1 MRFLGRGL
9 IGLLLFSLALGL
21 LGLAGNTIKVAVQDR
36 MNQEPRSQKARER
49 TFAVKVVPAEVTSIN
64 PTLNAF
70 GEIQSRKTLDLRMA
84 ASGQI
89 QELSINFVEGG
100 SVKSGELLVRLD
112 DSDHQTAVDL
122 AENNLIDAKNE
133 VMESARNLSFSKEE
147 LAAAEEQEKLRL
159 RALTRQKDL
168 VERGVG
174 TAAALENAE
183 LSASG
188 ATQAVLSRK
197 AAVDQAKNRGAQADT
212 RLVRAELALK
222 DAKRK
227 LEDTKL
233 FAEFS
238 GLLSGV
244 SLVKGGIVSANERLG
259 QLIDPEVLEVSFK
272 ISTQQYTRL
281 LNDNGELLKA
291 PVSVALTNT
300 EQGLNADGVII
311 RDSASV
317 AKGQTGRQVYAKLTK
332 SVGFKPGDF
341 VAVKVEEPTLN
352 WVVKLPS
359 TALDSSNKVLLLG
372 EGERLEEAQ
381 VKLMRRQG
389 NEVIVRSRDLSGK
402 EIVAQRT
409 PVLGA
414 GIKVKA
420 IRSGEENEVAEVEM
434 LELTEERRAKL
445 ISAIETN
452 GYIPK
457 TVKER
462 IIGQLTQPKVPADV
476 VARIE
481 SRMGG

>member
-89 QELSINFVEGG
+89 QELSTNFVEGG
-100 SVKSGELLVRLD
+100 SVKSGELLIRLD
-112 DSDHQTAVDL
+112 DSDYQTAVDL

-233 FAEFS
+233 YAEFS

>member
-89 QELSINFVEGG
+89 QELSTNFVEGG
-100 SVKSGELLVRLD
+100 SVKSGELLIRLD
-112 DSDHQTAVDL
+112 DSDYQTAVDL

-133 VMESARNLSFSKEE
+133 VMEAARNLSFSKEE

-212 RLVRAELALK
+212 RLVRAKLALK

-341 VAVKVEEPTLN
+341 VAVKVQEPTLN

-359 TALDSSNKVLLLG
+359 TALDASNNVLLLG

>member
-1 MRFLGRGL
+1 
-9 IGLLLFSLALGL
+9 
-21 LGLAGNTIKVAVQDR
+21 
-36 MNQEPRSQKARER
+36 MNQEPRAQKARER

-89 QELSINFVEGG
+89 QELSTNFVEGG
-100 SVKSGELLVRLD
+100 SVESGELLIRLD
-112 DSDHQTAVDL
+112 DSNYQTAVDL

-197 AAVDQAKNRGAQADT
+197 AAVDQAKNRGAQAET

-227 LEDTKL
+227 LEDTEL
-233 FAEFS
+233 YAEFS

-259 QLIDPEVLEVSFK
+259 QLIDPKVLEVSFK

-291 PVSVALTNT
+291 PVSVALTST
-300 EQGLNADGVII
+300 DQGLDAEGIII

-317 AKGQTGRQVYAKLTK
+317 AKGQTGRQVYAKLTN

-359 TALDSSNKVLLLG
+359 TALDASNHVLLWVRG
-372 EGERLEEAQ
+372 N
-381 VKLMRRQG
+381 VWKKL
-389 NEVIVRSRDLSGK
+389 
-402 EIVAQRT
+402 
-409 PVLGA
+409 
-414 GIKVKA
+414 
-420 IRSGEENEVAEVEM
+420 
-434 LELTEERRAKL
+434 KL
-445 ISAIETN
+445 N
-452 GYIPK
+452 
-457 TVKER
+457 
-462 IIGQLTQPKVPADV
+462 
-476 VARIE
+476 
-481 SRMGG
+481 

>member
-49 TFAVKVVPAEVTSIN
+49 TFAVKVVLAEVTSIN

-89 QELSINFVEGG
+89 QELSTNFVEGG
-100 SVKSGELLVRLD
+100 SVKSGELLIRLD
-112 DSDHQTAVDL
+112 DSDYQTAVDL

-133 VMESARNLSFSKEE
+133 VMEAARNLSFSKEE

-188 ATQAVLSRK
+188 ATQAVLSRR
-197 AAVDQAKNRGAQADT
+197 AAVDQAKNRGAQAET

-233 FAEFS
+233 YAEFS

-359 TALDSSNKVLLLG
+359 TALDASNKVLLLG

>member
-9 IGLLLFSLALGL
+9 IGLLLLSLALGL
-21 LGLAGNTIKVAVQDR
+21 LGLAGNTIKIAVQDR
-36 MNQEPRSQKARER
+36 VNKEPRAQKARER
-49 TFAVKVVPAEVTSIN
+49 TFTVKVVPAEVTSMN

-84 ASGQI
+84 AGGQI
-89 QELSINFVEGG
+89 QQLSPNFVEGG
-100 SVKSGELLVRLD
+100 SVKIGELLIRLD
-112 DSDHQTAVDL
+112 DSNYQSAVDL
-122 AENNLIDAKNE
+122 AENNLIDAENE
-133 VMESARNLSFSKEE
+133 VSESGRNLSFSKEE
-147 LAAAEEQEKLRL
+147 LAAAKEQEELRL
-159 RALTRQKDL
+159 RALKRQQDL
-168 VERGVG
+168 VKRGVG

-183 LSASG
+183 LAASA

-197 AAVDQAKNRGAQADT
+197 AAVDQAKNRGAQAET
-212 RLVRAELALK
+212 RLVRAELALN

-227 LEDTKL
+227 LEDTVL
-233 FAEFS
+233 YAEFS

-281 LNDNGELLKA
+281 LDDNGDLLKA
-291 PVSVALTNT
+291 PVSIALTNT
-300 EQGLNADGVII
+300 DQGLTADGVII

-352 WVVKLPS
+352 WVVALPA
-359 TALDSSNKVLLLG
+359 TALDANNSVLLLG

-389 NEVIVRSRDLSGK
+389 NEVIVRSRDLTGK

-414 GIKVKA
+414 GIKVKP
-420 IRSGEENEVAEVEM
+420 IRSGEENKVAEVEM

-445 ISAIETN
+445 ISAIESN

-457 TVKER
+457 SAKKR
-462 IIGQLTQPKVPADV
+462 IIGQLSQPKVPADV

>member
-89 QELSINFVEGG
+89 QELSTNFVEGG
-100 SVKSGELLVRLD
+100 SVKSGELLIRLD
-112 DSDHQTAVDL
+112 DSDYQTAVDL

-133 VMESARNLSFSKEE
+133 VMEAARNLSFSKEE

-197 AAVDQAKNRGAQADT
+197 AAVDQAKNRGAQAET

-233 FAEFS
+233 YAEFS

-359 TALDSSNKVLLLG
+359 TALDASNKVLLLG

-420 IRSGEENEVAEVEM
+420 IRLGEENEVAEVEM

>member
-89 QELSINFVEGG
+89 QELSTNFVEGG
-100 SVKSGELLVRLD
+100 SVKSGELLIRLD
-112 DSDHQTAVDL
+112 DSDYQTAVDL

-133 VMESARNLSFSKEE
+133 VMEAARNLSFSKEE

-197 AAVDQAKNRGAQADT
+197 AAVDQAKNRGAQAET

-222 DAKRK
+222 DANRK

-233 FAEFS
+233 YAEFS

-359 TALDSSNKVLLLG
+359 TALDASNKVLLLG

>member
-21 LGLAGNTIKVAVQDR
+21 LGLAGNTIKIAVQDR
-36 MNQEPRSQKARER
+36 VNKEPRAQKARER
-49 TFAVKVVPAEVTSIN
+49 TFTVKVVPAEVTSMN

-84 ASGQI
+84 AGGQI
-89 QELSINFVEGG
+89 QQLSPNFVEGG
-100 SVKSGELLVRLD
+100 SVKSGELLIRLD
-112 DSDHQTAVDL
+112 DSNYQSAVDL
-122 AENNLIDAKNE
+122 AENNLIDAENE
-133 VMESARNLSFSKEE
+133 VSESGRNLSFSKEE
-147 LAAAEEQEKLRL
+147 LAAAEEQEELRL
-159 RALTRQKDL
+159 RALKRQQDL
-168 VERGVG
+168 VKRGVG

-183 LSASG
+183 LAASA

-197 AAVDQAKNRGAQADT
+197 AAVDQAKNRGAQAET
-212 RLVRAELALK
+212 RLVRAELALN

-227 LEDTKL
+227 LEDTVL
-233 FAEFS
+233 YAEFS

-281 LNDNGELLKA
+281 LDDNGDLLKA
-291 PVSVALTNT
+291 PVSIALTNT
-300 EQGLNADGVII
+300 DQGLTADGVII

-352 WVVKLPS
+352 WVVALPA
-359 TALDSSNKVLLLG
+359 TALDASNSVLLLG

-389 NEVIVRSRDLSGK
+389 NEVIVRSRDLTGK

-414 GIKVKA
+414 GIKVKP
-420 IRSGEENEVAEVEM
+420 IRSGEENKVAEVEM

-445 ISAIETN
+445 ISAIESN

-457 TVKER
+457 SAKKR

>member
-36 MNQEPRSQKARER
+36 MNQEPRAQKARER

-233 FAEFS
+233 YAEFS

-291 PVSVALTNT
+291 PVYVALTNT
-300 EQGLNADGVII
+300 DQGLNAEGVII

-341 VAVKVEEPTLN
+341 VAVKVQEPTLN

-359 TALDSSNKVLLLG
+359 TALDASNNVLLLG

>member
-36 MNQEPRSQKARER
+36 MNQEPRAQKARER

-89 QELSINFVEGG
+89 QELSTNFVEGG
-100 SVKSGELLVRLD
+100 SVKSGELLIRLD
-112 DSDHQTAVDL
+112 DSNYQTAVDL

-133 VMESARNLSFSKEE
+133 VTESARNLSFSKEE
-147 LAAAEEQEKLRL
+147 LVAAEEQEKLRL
-159 RALTRQKDL
+159 RAFTRQKDL

-197 AAVDQAKNRGAQADT
+197 AAVDQAKNRGAQAET

-227 LEDTKL
+227 LEDTEL
-233 FAEFS
+233 YAEFS

-259 QLIDPEVLEVSFK
+259 QLIDPKVLEVSFK

-281 LNDNGELLKA
+281 LND
-291 PVSVALTNT
+291 
-300 EQGLNADGVII
+300 
-311 RDSASV
+311 
-317 AKGQTGRQVYAKLTK
+317 
-332 SVGFKPGDF
+332 
-341 VAVKVEEPTLN
+341 
-352 WVVKLPS
+352 
-359 TALDSSNKVLLLG
+359 
-372 EGERLEEAQ
+372 
-381 VKLMRRQG
+381 
-389 NEVIVRSRDLSGK
+389 LS
-402 EIVAQRT
+402 
-409 PVLGA
+409 
-414 GIKVKA
+414 
-420 IRSGEENEVAEVEM
+420 
-434 LELTEERRAKL
+434 L
-445 ISAIETN
+445 IHI
-452 GYIPK
+452 
-457 TVKER
+457 
-462 IIGQLTQPKVPADV
+462 
-476 VARIE
+476 
-481 SRMGG
+481 

>member
-36 MNQEPRSQKARER
+36 MSQEPRSQKARER

-133 VMESARNLSFSKEE
+133 VMEAARNLSFSKEE

-197 AAVDQAKNRGAQADT
+197 AAVDQAKNRGAQAET

-233 FAEFS
+233 YAEFS

-291 PVSVALTNT
+291 PVSVSLTNT
-300 EQGLNADGVII
+300 DQGLNADGVII

>member
-100 SVKSGELLVRLD
+100 SVKSGELLIRLD
-112 DSDHQTAVDL
+112 DSDYQTAVDL

-133 VMESARNLSFSKEE
+133 VMEAARNLSFSKEE

-197 AAVDQAKNRGAQADT
+197 AAVDQAKNRGAQAET

-359 TALDSSNKVLLLG
+359 TALDASNNVLLLG

>member
-89 QELSINFVEGG
+89 QELSTNFVEGG
-100 SVKSGELLVRLD
+100 SVKSGELLIRLD
-112 DSDHQTAVDL
+112 DSDYQTAVDL

-133 VMESARNLSFSKEE
+133 VMEAARNLSFSKEE

-359 TALDSSNKVLLLG
+359 TALDASNNVLLLG

>member
-9 IGLLLFSLALGL
+9 IGLLLFSLVLGL

-36 MNQEPRSQKARER
+36 MNQEPRAQKARER

-89 QELSINFVEGG
+89 QELSTNFVEGG
-100 SVKSGELLVRLD
+100 SVKSGELLIRLD
-112 DSDHQTAVDL
+112 DSDYQTAVDL

-133 VMESARNLSFSKEE
+133 VMEAARNLSFSKEE

-197 AAVDQAKNRGAQADT
+197 AAVDQAKNRGAQAKT

-222 DAKRK
+222 DATRK

-233 FAEFS
+233 YAEFS

-244 SLVKGGIVSANERLG
+244 SLVKGGIVSTNERLG

-359 TALDSSNKVLLLG
+359 TALDASNKVLLLG
-372 EGERLEEAQ
+372 EEERLEEAQ

-409 PVLGA
+409 PVLGV

-420 IRSGEENEVAEVEM
+420 IRLGEENEVAEVEM

>member
-100 SVKSGELLVRLD
+100 SVKSGELLIRLD
-112 DSDHQTAVDL
+112 DSDYQTAVDL

-133 VMESARNLSFSKEE
+133 VTEAARNLSFSKEE

-197 AAVDQAKNRGAQADT
+197 AAVDQAKNRGAQAET

-233 FAEFS
+233 YAEFS

-359 TALDSSNKVLLLG
+359 TALDASNKVLLLG

>member
-1 MRFLGRGL
+1 
-9 IGLLLFSLALGL
+9 
-21 LGLAGNTIKVAVQDR
+21 
-36 MNQEPRSQKARER
+36 MNQEPRAQKARER

-133 VMESARNLSFSKEE
+133 VMEAARNLSFSKEE

-233 FAEFS
+233 YAEFS

-291 PVSVALTNT
+291 PVYVALTNT
-300 EQGLNADGVII
+300 DQGLNAEGVII

-341 VAVKVEEPTLN
+341 VAVKVQEPTLN

-359 TALDSSNKVLLLG
+359 TALDASNNVLLLG

>member
-1 MRFLGRGL
+1 
-9 IGLLLFSLALGL
+9 
-21 LGLAGNTIKVAVQDR
+21 VA
-36 MNQEPRSQKARER
+36 
-49 TFAVKVVPAEVTSIN
+49 
-64 PTLNAF
+64 
-70 GEIQSRKTLDLRMA
+70 
-84 ASGQI
+84 QI
-89 QELSINFVEGG
+89 QELSTNFVEGG
-100 SVKSGELLVRLD
+100 SVKSGELLIRLD
-112 DSDHQTAVDL
+112 DSDYQTAVEL

-133 VMESARNLSFSKEE
+133 VMEAARNLSFSKEE

-159 RALTRQKDL
+159 RALTRQKGL

-188 ATQAVLSRK
+188 ATQAVLSRR
-197 AAVDQAKNRGAQADT
+197 AAVDQAKNRGAQAET

-233 FAEFS
+233 YAEFS

>member
-89 QELSINFVEGG
+89 QELSTNFVEGG
-100 SVKSGELLVRLD
+100 SVKSGELLIRLD
-112 DSDHQTAVDL
+112 DSDYQTAVDL

-197 AAVDQAKNRGAQADT
+197 AAVDQAKNRGAQAET

-233 FAEFS
+233 YAEFS

-359 TALDSSNKVLLLG
+359 TALDASNKVLLLG

>member
-89 QELSINFVEGG
+89 QELSTNFVEGG
-100 SVKSGELLVRLD
+100 SVKSGELLIRLD
-112 DSDHQTAVDL
+112 DSDYQTAVDL

-133 VMESARNLSFSKEE
+133 VMEAARNLSFSKEE
-147 LAAAEEQEKLRL
+147 LAAAAEQEKLRR

-197 AAVDQAKNRGAQADT
+197 AAVDQAKNRGAQAET

-233 FAEFS
+233 YAEFS

-359 TALDSSNKVLLLG
+359 TALDASNKVLLLG

>member
-1 MRFLGRGL
+1 M
-9 IGLLLFSLALGL
+9 
-21 LGLAGNTIKVAVQDR
+21 
-36 MNQEPRSQKARER
+36 
-49 TFAVKVVPAEVTSIN
+49 
-64 PTLNAF
+64 
-70 GEIQSRKTLDLRMA
+70 
-84 ASGQI
+84 
-89 QELSINFVEGG
+89 
-100 SVKSGELLVRLD
+100 
-112 DSDHQTAVDL
+112 
-122 AENNLIDAKNE
+122 
-133 VMESARNLSFSKEE
+133 
-147 LAAAEEQEKLRL
+147 
-159 RALTRQKDL
+159 
-168 VERGVG
+168 
-174 TAAALENAE
+174 
-183 LSASG
+183 
-188 ATQAVLSRK
+188 
-197 AAVDQAKNRGAQADT
+197 
-212 RLVRAELALK
+212 
-222 DAKRK
+222 
-227 LEDTKL
+227 EDTVL
-233 FAEFS
+233 YAEFS

-281 LNDNGELLKA
+281 LDDNGDLLKA
-291 PVSVALTNT
+291 PVSIALTNT
-300 EQGLNADGVII
+300 DQGLTADGVII

-352 WVVKLPS
+352 WVVALPA
-359 TALDSSNKVLLLG
+359 TALDASNSVLILG

-389 NEVIVRSRDLSGK
+389 NEVIVRSRDLTGK
-402 EIVAQRT
+402 EIVAQRS

-414 GIKVKA
+414 GIKVKP
-420 IRSGEENEVAEVEM
+420 IRSGEENKVAEVEM

-457 TVKER
+457 SAKER

>member
-89 QELSINFVEGG
+89 QELSTNFVEGG
-100 SVKSGELLVRLD
+100 SVKSGELLIRLD
-112 DSDHQTAVDL
+112 DSDYQTAVDL

-133 VMESARNLSFSKEE
+133 VMEAARNLSFSKEE

-197 AAVDQAKNRGAQADT
+197 AAVDQAKNRGAQAET

-233 FAEFS
+233 YAEFS

-359 TALDSSNKVLLLG
+359 TALDASNNVLLLG

>member
-9 IGLLLFSLALGL
+9 MGLLLFSLALGL

-36 MNQEPRSQKARER
+36 MNQEPRAQKARER

-89 QELSINFVEGG
+89 QELSTNFVEGG

-281 LNDNGELLKA
+281 LNDNGELLRA
-291 PVSVALTNT
+291 PVYVALTNT
-300 EQGLNADGVII
+300 DQGLNAEGVII

-341 VAVKVEEPTLN
+341 VAVKVQEPTLN

-359 TALDSSNKVLLLG
+359 TALDASNNVLLLG

>member
-36 MNQEPRSQKARER
+36 MNQEPRAQKARER

-359 TALDSSNKVLLLG
+359 TALDASNKVLLLG

>member
-21 LGLAGNTIKVAVQDR
+21 LGLAGNTIKIAVQDR
-36 MNQEPRSQKARER
+36 VNKEPRAQKARER
-49 TFAVKVVPAEVTSIN
+49 TFTVKVVPAEITSMN

-84 ASGQI
+84 AGGQI
-89 QELSINFVEGG
+89 QELSTNFVEGG
-100 SVKSGELLVRLD
+100 SVNSGELLIRLD
-112 DSDHQTAVDL
+112 DSNYQSAVDL
-122 AENNLIDAKNE
+122 AENNLIDAENE
-133 VMESARNLSFSKEE
+133 VSESGRNLAFSKEE
-147 LAAAEEQEKLRL
+147 LAAAEEQEELRL
-159 RALTRQKDL
+159 RALKRQQDL
-168 VERGVG
+168 VKRGVG

-183 LSASG
+183 LAASA

-197 AAVDQAKNRGAQADT
+197 AAVDQAKNRGAQAET
-212 RLVRAELALK
+212 RLVRAELALN

-227 LEDTKL
+227 LEDTVL
-233 FAEFS
+233 YAEFS

-244 SLVKGGIVSANERLG
+244 SLVKGGIVSTNERLG

-281 LNDNGELLKA
+281 LDDNGDLLKA
-291 PVSVALTNT
+291 PVSIALTNT
-300 EQGLNADGVII
+300 DQGLTADGVII

-352 WVVKLPS
+352 WVVALPA
-359 TALDSSNKVLLLG
+359 TALDASNSVLLLG

-389 NEVIVRSRDLSGK
+389 NEVIVRSRDLTGK

-414 GIKVKA
+414 GIKVKP
-420 IRSGEENEVAEVEM
+420 IRSGEENKVAEVEM

-445 ISAIETN
+445 ISAIESN

-457 TVKER
+457 SAKKR

>member
-21 LGLAGNTIKVAVQDR
+21 LGLAGNTLKIAVQDR
-36 MNQEPRSQKARER
+36 VNKEPRAQKARER
-49 TFAVKVVPAEVTSIN
+49 TFTVKVVPAEVTSMN

-84 ASGQI
+84 AGGQI
-89 QELSINFVEGG
+89 QQLSPNFVEGG
-100 SVKSGELLVRLD
+100 SVKSGELLIRLD
-112 DSDHQTAVDL
+112 GSNYQSAVDL
-122 AENNLIDAKNE
+122 AENNLIDAENE
-133 VMESARNLSFSKEE
+133 VSESGRNLSFSKEE
-147 LAAAEEQEKLRL
+147 LAAAKEQEELRL
-159 RALTRQKDL
+159 RALKRQQDL
-168 VERGVG
+168 VKRGVG

-183 LSASG
+183 LAASA

-197 AAVDQAKNRGAQADT
+197 AAVDQAKNRGAQAET
-212 RLVRAELALK
+212 RLVRAELALN

-227 LEDTKL
+227 LEDTVL
-233 FAEFS
+233 YAEFS

-281 LNDNGELLKA
+281 LDDNGDLLKA
-291 PVSVALTNT
+291 PVSIALTNT
-300 EQGLNADGVII
+300 DQGLTADGVII

-352 WVVKLPS
+352 WVV
-359 TALDSSNKVLLLG
+359 A
-372 EGERLEEAQ
+372 

-389 NEVIVRSRDLSGK
+389 NEVIVRSRDLTGK

-414 GIKVKA
+414 GIKVKP
-420 IRSGEENEVAEVEM
+420 IRSGEENKVAEVEM

-457 TVKER
+457 SAKER

>member
-9 IGLLLFSLALGL
+9 MGLLLFSLALGL

-36 MNQEPRSQKARER
+36 MNQEPRAQKARER

-89 QELSINFVEGG
+89 QELSTNFVEGG

-197 AAVDQAKNRGAQADT
+197 AAVDPANNRGAQAET

-281 LNDNGELLKA
+281 LNDNGELLRA
-291 PVSVALTNT
+291 PVYVALTNT
-300 EQGLNADGVII
+300 DQGLNAEGVII

-341 VAVKVEEPTLN
+341 VAVKVQEPTLN

-359 TALDSSNKVLLLG
+359 TALDASNNVLLLG

>member
-21 LGLAGNTIKVAVQDR
+21 LGLAGNTIKIAVQDR
-36 MNQEPRSQKARER
+36 VNKEPRAQKARER
-49 TFAVKVVPAEVTSIN
+49 TFTVKVVPAEITSMN

-84 ASGQI
+84 AGGQI
-89 QELSINFVEGG
+89 QELSTNFVEGG
-100 SVKSGELLVRLD
+100 SVNSGELLIRLD
-112 DSDHQTAVDL
+112 DSNYQSAVDL
-122 AENNLIDAKNE
+122 AENNLIDAENE
-133 VMESARNLSFSKEE
+133 VSESGRNLAFSKEE
-147 LAAAEEQEKLRL
+147 LAAAEEQEELRL
-159 RALTRQKDL
+159 RALKRQQDL
-168 VERGVG
+168 VKRGVG

-183 LSASG
+183 LAASA

-197 AAVDQAKNRGAQADT
+197 AAVDQAKNRGAQAET
-212 RLVRAELALK
+212 RLVRAELALN

-227 LEDTKL
+227 LEDTVL
-233 FAEFS
+233 YAEFS

-281 LNDNGELLKA
+281 LDDNGDLLKA
-291 PVSVALTNT
+291 PVSIALTNT
-300 EQGLNADGVII
+300 DQGLTADGVII

-352 WVVKLPS
+352 WVVALPA
-359 TALDSSNKVLLLG
+359 TALDASNSVLLLG

-389 NEVIVRSRDLSGK
+389 NEVIVRSRDLTGK

-414 GIKVKA
+414 GIKVKP
-420 IRSGEENEVAEVEM
+420 IRSGEENKVAEVEM

-445 ISAIETN
+445 ISAIESN

-457 TVKER
+457 SAKKR
-462 IIGQLTQPKVPADV
+462 IIEQLTQPKVPADV

-481 SRMGG
+481 NRMGG

>member
-36 MNQEPRSQKARER
+36 MNQEPRAQKARER

-89 QELSINFVEGG
+89 QELSTNFVEGG
-100 SVKSGELLVRLD
+100 SVKSGELLIRLD
-112 DSDHQTAVDL
+112 DSDYQTAVDL

-197 AAVDQAKNRGAQADT
+197 AAVDQAKNRGAQAET

-233 FAEFS
+233 YAEFS

-341 VAVKVEEPTLN
+341 VAVKVQEPTLN

-359 TALDSSNKVLLLG
+359 TALDASNNVLLLG

>member
-36 MNQEPRSQKARER
+36 MNQEPRAQKARER

-89 QELSINFVEGG
+89 QELSTNFVEGG
-100 SVKSGELLVRLD
+100 SVKSGELLIRLD
-112 DSDHQTAVDL
+112 DSDYQTAVDL

-133 VMESARNLSFSKEE
+133 VMEAARNLSFSKEE

-197 AAVDQAKNRGAQADT
+197 AAVDQAKNRGAQAET

-233 FAEFS
+233 YAEFS

-291 PVSVALTNT
+291 PVYVALTNT
-300 EQGLNADGVII
+300 DQGLNAEGVII

-359 TALDSSNKVLLLG
+359 TALDASNKVLLLG

>member
-1 MRFLGRGL
+1 M
-9 IGLLLFSLALGL
+9 
-21 LGLAGNTIKVAVQDR
+21 QDR
-36 MNQEPRSQKARER
+36 VNKEPRAQKVRER
-49 TFAVKVVPAEVTSIN
+49 TFTVKVVPAEITSMK

-84 ASGQI
+84 AGGQI
-89 QELSINFVEGG
+89 QELSTNFVEGG
-100 SVKSGELLVRLD
+100 SITIGELLIRLD
-112 DSDHQTAVDL
+112 DSNYQSAVDL
-122 AENNLIDAKNE
+122 AENNLIDAENE
-133 VMESARNLSFSKEE
+133 VSESGRNLSFSKEE
-147 LAAAEEQEKLRL
+147 LAAAEEQEQLRL
-159 RALTRQKDL
+159 RALKRQQDL
-168 VERGVG
+168 VKRGVG

-183 LSASG
+183 LAASA

-197 AAVDQAKNRGAQADT
+197 AAVDQAKNRGAQAET
-212 RLVRAELALK
+212 RLVRAELALN

-227 LEDTKL
+227 LEDTAL
-233 FAEFS
+233 YAEFS

-281 LNDNGELLKA
+281 LDDNGDLIKA
-291 PVSVALTNT
+291 PVSIALTNT
-300 EQGLNADGVII
+300 DQGLTADGVII

-352 WVVKLPS
+352 WVVALPA
-359 TALDSSNKVLLLG
+359 TALDANNSVLLLG
-372 EGERLEEAQ
+372 EDERLEEAQ

-389 NEVIVRSRDLSGK
+389 NEVIVRSRDLTGK

-409 PVLGA
+409 PVLGS
-414 GIKVKA
+414 GIKVKP
-420 IRSGEENEVAEVEM
+420 IRSGEENKVAEVEM

-445 ISAIETN
+445 ISAIESN

-457 TVKER
+457 SAKKR

>member
-21 LGLAGNTIKVAVQDR
+21 LGLAGNTIKIAVQDR
-36 MNQEPRSQKARER
+36 VNKEPRAQKARER
-49 TFAVKVVPAEVTSIN
+49 TFTVKVVPAEITSMN

-84 ASGQI
+84 AGGQI
-89 QELSINFVEGG
+89 QQLSPNFVEGG
-100 SVKSGELLVRLD
+100 SVKSGELLIRLD
-112 DSDHQTAVDL
+112 DSNYQSAVDL
-122 AENNLIDAKNE
+122 AENNLIDAENE
-133 VMESARNLSFSKEE
+133 VSESGRNLSFSKEE
-147 LAAAEEQEKLRL
+147 LAAAEEQEELRL
-159 RALTRQKDL
+159 RALKRQQDL
-168 VERGVG
+168 VKRGVG

-183 LSASG
+183 LAASA

-197 AAVDQAKNRGAQADT
+197 AAVDQAKNRGAQAET
-212 RLVRAELALK
+212 RLVRAELALN

-227 LEDTKL
+227 LEDTVL
-233 FAEFS
+233 YAEFS

-281 LNDNGELLKA
+281 LDDNGDLLKA
-291 PVSVALTNT
+291 PVSIALTNT
-300 EQGLNADGVII
+300 DQGLTADGVII

-352 WVVKLPS
+352 WVVALPA
-359 TALDSSNKVLLLG
+359 TALDASNSVLLLG

-389 NEVIVRSRDLSGK
+389 NEVIVRSRDLTGK

-414 GIKVKA
+414 GIKVKP
-420 IRSGEENEVAEVEM
+420 IRSGEENKVAEVEM

-445 ISAIETN
+445 ISAIESN

-457 TVKER
+457 SAKKR

>member
-89 QELSINFVEGG
+89 QELSTNFVEGG
-100 SVKSGELLVRLD
+100 SVESGELLIRLD
-112 DSDHQTAVDL
+112 DSNYQTAVDL

-197 AAVDQAKNRGAQADT
+197 AAVDQAKNRGAQAET

-233 FAEFS
+233 YAEFS

-300 EQGLNADGVII
+300 DQGLNADGVII

-359 TALDSSNKVLLLG
+359 TALDASNKVLLLG

>member
-36 MNQEPRSQKARER
+36 MNQEPRAQKTRER

-89 QELSINFVEGG
+89 QELSTNFVEGG

-197 AAVDQAKNRGAQADT
+197 AAVDQAKNRGAQAET

-233 FAEFS
+233 YAEFS

>member
-21 LGLAGNTIKVAVQDR
+21 LGLAGNTIKIAVQDR
-36 MNQEPRSQKARER
+36 VNKEPRAQKARER
-49 TFAVKVVPAEVTSIN
+49 TFTVKVVPAEVTSMN

-84 ASGQI
+84 AGGQI
-89 QELSINFVEGG
+89 QELSTNFVEGG
-100 SVKSGELLVRLD
+100 SVKSGELLIRLD
-112 DSDHQTAVDL
+112 DSNYQSAVDL
-122 AENNLIDAKNE
+122 AENNLIDAENE
-133 VMESARNLSFSKEE
+133 VSESGRNLSFSKEE
-147 LAAAEEQEKLRL
+147 LAAAEEQEELRL
-159 RALTRQKDL
+159 RALKRQQDL
-168 VERGVG
+168 VKRGVG

-183 LSASG
+183 LAASA

-197 AAVDQAKNRGAQADT
+197 AAVDQAKNRGAQAET
-212 RLVRAELALK
+212 RLVRAELALN

-227 LEDTKL
+227 LEDTVL
-233 FAEFS
+233 YAEFS

-281 LNDNGELLKA
+281 LDDNGDLLKA
-291 PVSVALTNT
+291 PVSIALTNT
-300 EQGLNADGVII
+300 DQGLTADGVII

-352 WVVKLPS
+352 WVVALPA
-359 TALDSSNKVLLLG
+359 TALDASNSVLLLG

-389 NEVIVRSRDLSGK
+389 NEVIVRSRDLTGK

-414 GIKVKA
+414 GIKVKP
-420 IRSGEENEVAEVEM
+420 IRSGEENKVAEVEM

-445 ISAIETN
+445 ISAIESN

-457 TVKER
+457 SAKKR

>member
-21 LGLAGNTIKVAVQDR
+21 LGLAGNTIKIAVQDR
-36 MNQEPRSQKARER
+36 VNKEPRAQKARER
-49 TFAVKVVPAEVTSIN
+49 TFTVKVVPAEITSMN

-84 ASGQI
+84 AGGQI
-89 QELSINFVEGG
+89 QQLSPNFVEGG
-100 SVKSGELLVRLD
+100 SVKIGELLIRLD
-112 DSDHQTAVDL
+112 DSNYQSAVDL
-122 AENNLIDAKNE
+122 AENNLIDAENE
-133 VMESARNLSFSKEE
+133 VSESGRNLSFSKEE
-147 LAAAEEQEKLRL
+147 LAAAKEQEELRL
-159 RALTRQKDL
+159 RALKRQQDL
-168 VERGVG
+168 VKRGVG

-183 LSASG
+183 LAASA

-197 AAVDQAKNRGAQADT
+197 AAVDQAKNRGAQAET
-212 RLVRAELALK
+212 RLVRAELALN

-227 LEDTKL
+227 LEDTVL
-233 FAEFS
+233 YAEFS

-281 LNDNGELLKA
+281 LDDNGDLLKA
-291 PVSVALTNT
+291 PVSIALTNT
-300 EQGLNADGVII
+300 DQGLTADGVII

-352 WVVKLPS
+352 WVVALPA
-359 TALDSSNKVLLLG
+359 TALDANNSVLLLG

-389 NEVIVRSRDLSGK
+389 NEVIVRSRDLTGK

-414 GIKVKA
+414 GIKVKP
-420 IRSGEENEVAEVEM
+420 IRSGEENKVAEVEM

-445 ISAIETN
+445 ISAIESN

-457 TVKER
+457 SAKKR

>member
-89 QELSINFVEGG
+89 QELSTNFVEGG
-100 SVKSGELLVRLD
+100 SVKSGELLIRLD
-112 DSDHQTAVDL
+112 DSDYQTAVDL

-133 VMESARNLSFSKEE
+133 VMEAARNLSFSKEE

-188 ATQAVLSRK
+188 ATQAVLSRR
-197 AAVDQAKNRGAQADT
+197 AAVDQAKNRGAQAET

-233 FAEFS
+233 YAEFS

-341 VAVKVEEPTLN
+341 VAVKVQEPTLN

-359 TALDSSNKVLLLG
+359 TALDASNKVLLLG

>member
-100 SVKSGELLVRLD
+100 SVKSGELLIRLD
-112 DSDHQTAVDL
+112 DSDYQTAVDL

-133 VMESARNLSFSKEE
+133 VMEAARNLSFSKEE
-147 LAAAEEQEKLRL
+147 LAAADEQEKLRL

-197 AAVDQAKNRGAQADT
+197 AAVDQAKNRGAQAET

-291 PVSVALTNT
+291 PVYVALTNT
-300 EQGLNADGVII
+300 DQGLNAEGVII

-359 TALDSSNKVLLLG
+359 TALDASNNVLLLG

>member
-1 MRFLGRGL
+1 
-9 IGLLLFSLALGL
+9 
-21 LGLAGNTIKVAVQDR
+21 
-36 MNQEPRSQKARER
+36 
-49 TFAVKVVPAEVTSIN
+49 
-64 PTLNAF
+64 
-70 GEIQSRKTLDLRMA
+70 
-84 ASGQI
+84 
-89 QELSINFVEGG
+89 
-100 SVKSGELLVRLD
+100 
-112 DSDHQTAVDL
+112 
-122 AENNLIDAKNE
+122 
-133 VMESARNLSFSKEE
+133 
-147 LAAAEEQEKLRL
+147 
-159 RALTRQKDL
+159 
-168 VERGVG
+168 
-174 TAAALENAE
+174 

-188 ATQAVLSRK
+188 ATQAVLSRR
-197 AAVDQAKNRGAQADT
+197 AAVDQAKNRGAQAET

-233 FAEFS
+233 YAEFS

-359 TALDSSNKVLLLG
+359 TALDASNKVLLLG